1 MEPGLQGM
9 EPDHHQVME
18 LGHHQVM
25 EPGHHQ
31 GMEPGPQGMGGRTKN
46 QPNVMESGTGREMV
60 TGEEVMVGD
69 VAGEREIA
77 CKDGNKIKR
86 LSSWNRR
93 TEKCRSTRRRLERE
107 GHWMSWGETASNRAE
122 TCHPSDQC

>member
-1 MEPGLQGM
+1 MLVPIPGKYKVKNTTDRRNMRDMVLSHQGMEPGLQGM

-69 VAGEREIA
+69 VVGEREIA

-86 LSSWNRR
+86 LSS
-93 TEKCRSTRRRLERE
+93 
-107 GHWMSWGETASNRAE
+107 
-122 TCHPSDQC
+122 